1 MAGAGAHTLIPENKV
16 IPDYALV
23 MGTPGKVVK
32 ELTPEQVPPDL
43 FTLFKCSR
51 WAKACAGWV
60 KQAAIDR
67 SLGS

>member
-1 MAGAGAHTLIPENKV
+1 
-16 IPDYALV
+16 

-51 WAKACAGWV
+51 WAKACAGWAANFGQKGADGYV
-60 KQAAIDR
+60 KNSARFKRDLCEI
-67 SLGS
+67 